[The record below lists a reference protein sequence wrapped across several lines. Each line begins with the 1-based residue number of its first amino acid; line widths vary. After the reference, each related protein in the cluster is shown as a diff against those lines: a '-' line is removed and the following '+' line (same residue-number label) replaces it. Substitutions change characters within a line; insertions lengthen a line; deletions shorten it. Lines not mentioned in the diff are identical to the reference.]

1 MSKSITEQI
10 LQHVKVHGPCS
21 YTELNKVYKSIGYG
35 FIFPQEGFNDM
46 HNAIEYSPVEDRGGS
61 YSHHHASLRTPKRRR
76 YSGKIEFLVKAPGHN
91 GKYHYCDNKSYLE
104 RGWFKGHPL
113 FMPEHKQAKFFID
126 IQEA

>member
-91 GKYHYCDNKSYLE
+91 GKYHYCDNTRYICYHNKNLQSFLSSD
-104 RGWFKGHPL
+104 FL
-113 FMPEHKQAKFFID
+113 TDTQAI
-126 IQEA
+126 